1 MTPPDDALRTG
12 TSPRKAHPVTE
23 PEFPMAEEGF
33 TTAAGSVGKGVL
45 DWLAEV
51 GAVSRFIGHFTLRLH
66 RAPRRGPN
74 LVLAQM
80 MAIGIDSIPLVLITS
95 LFVGAVAAVQ
105 AAYQM
110 QDYIP
115 LHFIATVVGKSV
127 VIELGP
133 VLTAL
138 VVAGRVGASIAAEL
152 GTMRVTE
159 QIDAMEALAIDPI
172 DYLVVPRILA
182 GLMMLPVLTVFADAL
197 AIFGSYVVA
206 TLAIGVG
213 HQDFVNG
220 LRLFFNVH
228 DVLGGLVKSL
238 VFGYAITAMGCYHGF
253 QTQGGAEG
261 VGRATTKAVVASSVL
276 ILISDYVLAAV
287 IFRTIFGD

>member
-1 MTPPDDALRTG
+1 MTPPDDAPATG
-12 TSPRKAHPVTE
+12 DAPQTVEQMADAVRDA
-23 PEFPMAEEGF
+23 AEEGL
-33 TTAAGSVGKGVL
+33 TTAAGSVGRGLL

-51 GAVSRFIGHFTLRLH
+51 GAVSRFLSRFSTKLH
-66 RAPRRGPN
+66 RAPRRGHN
-74 LVLAQM
+74 LVMAQM
-80 MAIGIDSIPLVLITS
+80 VAIGIDSIPLVLITS

-115 LHFIATVVGKSV
+115 LRFIATVVGKSV

-159 QIDAMEALAIDPI
+159 QVDAMEAMAIDPVE
-172 DYLVVPRILA
+172 YLVVPRVIA
-182 GLMMLPVLTVFADAL
+182 GLVMLPVLTVFADAL
-197 AIFGSYVVA
+197 AIVGAYVVA

-213 HQDFVNG
+213 HQEFING
-220 LRLFFNVH
+220 LRMFFNAH
-228 DVLGGLVKSL
+228 DVIGGLVKAL
-238 VFGYAITAMGCYHGF
+238 VFGYIITAMGCYYGF
-253 QTQGGAEG
+253 ETQGGAEG

-276 ILISDYVLAAV
+276 ILISDYILAAV
-287 IFRTIFGD
+287 IFRAIFGA

>member
-1 MTPPDDALRTG
+1 MTGEAPQSGEQAAEAMRE
-12 TSPRKAHPVTE
+12 A
-23 PEFPMAEEGF
+23 AEEGL
-33 TTAAGSVGKGVL
+33 TSAAGTVGKGLL

-51 GAVSRFIGHFTLRLH
+51 GTVSRFLARFNGKLH
-66 RAPRRGPN
+66 RAPRRGNN

-80 MAIGIDSIPLVLITS
+80 VAIGIDSIPLVLITS

-115 LHFIATVVGKSV
+115 LRFIATVVGKSV

-159 QIDAMEALAIDPI
+159 QIDAMEAMAIDPI
-172 DYLVVPRILA
+172 EYLVVPRVIA
-182 GLMMLPVLTVFADAL
+182 GLVMMPVLTVFADAL

-220 LRLFFNVH
+220 LRMYFNAH
-228 DVLGGLVKSL
+228 DVIGGLVKAL
-238 VFGYAITAMGCYHGF
+238 VFGYVIASMGCYYGF
-253 QTQGGAEG
+253 ETQGGAEG

-276 ILISDYVLAAV
+276 ILISDYILAAV
-287 IFRTIFGD
+287 IFRAIFGA

>member
-1 MTPPDDALRTG
+1 MTSHEDPPPSGGAPPTVEQVADAVRE
-12 TSPRKAHPVTE
+12 A
-23 PEFPMAEEGF
+23 AEEGL
-33 TTAAGSVGKGVL
+33 TTAAGSVGKGLL

-51 GAVSRFIGHFTLRLH
+51 GAVSRFLARFSGKLH

-74 LVLAQM
+74 LVVAQM
-80 MAIGIDSIPLVLITS
+80 IGIGIDSLPLVLVTS

-115 LHFIATVVGKSV
+115 LRFIATVVGKSV

-159 QIDAMEALAIDPI
+159 QIDAMEAMAIDPI
-172 DYLVVPRILA
+172 EYLVVPRVLA
-182 GLMMLPVLTVFADAL
+182 GLVMLPVLTVFADAL
-197 AIFGSYVVA
+197 AIYGAYIVA

-213 HQDFVNG
+213 HQDFING
-220 LRLFFNVH
+220 LRMFFNTV
-228 DVLGGLVKSL
+228 DVTGGLVKAL
-238 VFGYAITAMGCYHGF
+238 VFGYTITAMGCYYGF
-253 QTQGGAEG
+253 ETHGGAEG

-276 ILISDYVLAAV
+276 ILIGDYILAAV
-287 IFRTIFGD
+287 IFRALFGA